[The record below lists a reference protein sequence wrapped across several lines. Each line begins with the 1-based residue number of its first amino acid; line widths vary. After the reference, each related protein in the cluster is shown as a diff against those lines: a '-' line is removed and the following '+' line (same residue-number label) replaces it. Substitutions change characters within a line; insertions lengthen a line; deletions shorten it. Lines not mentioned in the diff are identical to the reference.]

1 MTEVNVT
8 GVGDTTLTVR
18 GDDIVTDGDGDADGD
33 GDGEGED
40 AALFGDSRL
49 VPFEARM
56 DCLRAK
62 LGVAGPR
69 YKISGA

>member
-1 MTEVNVT
+1 M
-8 GVGDTTLTVR
+8 TLTVR
-18 GDDIVTDGDGDADGD
+18 GDDNVTEGDGEVDGDGDGD
-33 GDGEGED
+33 GDGED
-40 AALFGDSRL
+40 WVLFGDNRF